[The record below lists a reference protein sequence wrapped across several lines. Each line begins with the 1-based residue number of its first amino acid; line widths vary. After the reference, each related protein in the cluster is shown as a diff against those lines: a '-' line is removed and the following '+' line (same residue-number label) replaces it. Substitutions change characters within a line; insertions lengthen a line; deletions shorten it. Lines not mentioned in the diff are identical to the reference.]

1 MIKGVFMENKAI
13 CRRVSAM
20 LSLFIDNKV
29 TYQERAFIEEHISNC
44 KDCYKKYLYLKS
56 LIKDLK
62 DSYKHILELTQKK
75 QEQKMFSIRAHERF
89 LEALY
94 PYVDNELSTVEN
106 QEFRD
111 YLTNSKNAQR
121 QLKNVYSLQRE
132 LKSSFDKT
140 RKSFQKDLSSLVINS
155 LKNRK
160 SIAQNLLLKNSIFTH
175 NAVKIA
181 ILSGLVLCAGYEIGI
196 LYDMYYSAPQNQAHS
211 LKEDIAPYFE
221 NAQNLIRNVVVGS
234 PNKRVFDKF
243 SQ

>member
-1 MIKGVFMENKAI
+1 MENKVI

-44 KDCYKKYLYLKS
+44 KECYKKYLYLKS

-62 DSYKHILELTQKK
+62 ASYKHILELTQKK

-94 PYVDNELSTVEN
+94 PYVDNELSMSEN
-106 QEFRD
+106 QEVRD
-111 YLTNSKNAQR
+111 YLSVSKNAQR
-121 QLKNVYSLQRE
+121 QLNDVYLLQKE

-140 RKSFQKDLSSLVINS
+140 KKTFHKDLSAIVIGS
-155 LKNRK
+155 IKNRENAIG
-160 SIAQNLLLKNSIFTH
+160 SLLLNNSIFTH

-181 ILSGLVLCAGYEIGI
+181 ILLGLVLCAGYEIGM
-196 LYDMYYSAPQNQAHS
+196 LYDIYYNTPQQQSRS
-211 LKEDIAPYFE
+211 LKENIVPYFE
-221 NAQNLIRNVVVGS
+221 NAQNLIRNVLVGS
-234 PNKRVFDKF
+234 PNKQVFGKS

>member
-1 MIKGVFMENKAI
+1 MENKAI

-29 TYQERAFIEEHISNC
+29 SYQERVFIEEHISDC
-44 KDCYKKYLYLKS
+44 KECYKKYLYLKS

-62 DSYKHILELTQKK
+62 ASYRHILELTKKK

-94 PYVDNELSTVEN
+94 PYVDNELTVSEE
-106 QEFRD
+106 QEFRS
-111 YLTNSKNAQR
+111 YVSSSKNAQR
-121 QLKNVYSLQRE
+121 ELKNVYSLQKE

-140 RKSFQKDLSSLVINS
+140 KKSFHNDLSAIVVSSVRDKHNS
-155 LKNRK
+155 FC
-160 SIAQNLLLKNSIFTH
+160 NLLLRNSIFTH

-181 ILSGLVLCAGYEIGI
+181 ILSGLVLCAGYELSM
-196 LYDMYYSAPQNQAHS
+196 LYNIYYSSSQNQVSS
-211 LKEDIAPYFE
+211 LKEDIVPYIE
-221 NAQNLIRNVVVGS
+221 NAQSLIRNIVIGS
-234 PNKRVFDKF
+234 PKKQVFGDF